1 MLILRIMDF
10 KTEFKFRINKN
21 EKLRYNICY
30 ALREGAGNIR
40 ENFMKKNI
48 ITLPAP
54 DWKYNVRNICHNI

>member
-40 ENFMKKNI
+40 ENLMKKNI

-54 DWKYNVRNICHNI
+54 D